1 MESAYEW
8 YFRNSPVAF
17 PWTQEARQAIAE
29 RRAKLEG
36 SLFIDKLFSFA
47 EIDALAH
54 YPPPDDLSLNQLLSL
69 IQNSPFDD
77 LKKNCLVYYLLKTYD
92 DGREDRS
99 TGAIYRQTWSHPF
112 SIARPKPESLK
123 ALVSFPFTT
132 FEDTHV
138 INYALNPPNN
148 LSDISIAVLHDL
160 INVRLIHQGRY
171 SEAIR
176 LDRQFSSKFVGDVN
190 GGGVIAKAAESRR
203 ISMEELVAVLPAV
216 QRKLLEV
223 ELGPSVAPKPST
235 SNGAMSISGST
246 DLAMSWEMENST
258 SSLNK
263 SGVLVPPNHP
273 STTLPPTSAAPISA
287 TPAFRQ
293 ANPQVAVL
301 QAFAQASSRLEG
313 SLSPASRPSVSNAA
327 TGFASSKRLPPAKQA
342 PFGMTPHKSALSA
355 SIMAS
360 SSTPPQK
367 SLLGQPSNNSILST
381 SAFGFNT
388 SNIQPPTAVANPF
401 YRPAQPPQ
409 PDASFLNGDSSAN
422 GSAHLRGK
430 RSFGQVA
437 KSPPRPGG
445 NFDTMD
451 LDELGGGPATV
462 EAEEEETDDHDDVVI
477 NPRRVDPR
485 QMLAIANGRHRGNV
499 QDDDDDDDDDEE
511 AAPPPPPSPSKGRG
525 KAAARSRAP
534 TKAEKDK
541 AEKPTKDSK
550 KKGIP
555 GAFPSGHEEREEEV
569 QDQSGSLNTRRSSR
583 KTNYQSDGE
592 RSSVSPGGRT
602 PPPPSKTRST
612 AKPSRTSSAPTTKRQ
627 STTSGI
633 KAPSTR
639 TTR

>member
-17 PWTQEARQAIAE
+17 PWTQETRQAIAE

-36 SLFIDKLFSFA
+36 SLFIDKLLAFA

-54 YPPPDDLSLNQLLSL
+54 YPPHDDLSLNQLLSL

-92 DGREDRS
+92 DGREDRFAQDALIPTEFIMLS
-99 TGAIYRQTWSHPF
+99 DAYYCLDWGQLEDAVFSLCDIRVVPDFVSKIIHTLANSENPQQASSLVLKYIRVGKPVLTSIEDLEVYMGALCSSRLLDAWLFQRTFPEEAHPNTRRMKLLRKILDF
-112 SIARPKPESLK
+112 CLHPRPKPESLK

-235 SNGAMSISGST
+235 SNGVMSISGST

-367 SLLGQPSNNSILST
+367 S
-381 SAFGFNT
+381 
-388 SNIQPPTAVANPF
+388 
-401 YRPAQPPQ
+401 
-409 PDASFLNGDSSAN
+409 
-422 GSAHLRGK
+422 
-430 RSFGQVA
+430 
-437 KSPPRPGG
+437 
-445 NFDTMD
+445 
-451 LDELGGGPATV
+451 
-462 EAEEEETDDHDDVVI
+462 
-477 NPRRVDPR
+477 
-485 QMLAIANGRHRGNV
+485 
-499 QDDDDDDDDDEE
+499 
-511 AAPPPPPSPSKGRG
+511 
-525 KAAARSRAP
+525 
-534 TKAEKDK
+534 
-541 AEKPTKDSK
+541 
-550 KKGIP
+550 
-555 GAFPSGHEEREEEV
+555 
-569 QDQSGSLNTRRSSR
+569 
-583 KTNYQSDGE
+583 
-592 RSSVSPGGRT
+592 
-602 PPPPSKTRST
+602 
-612 AKPSRTSSAPTTKRQ
+612 
-627 STTSGI
+627 
-633 KAPSTR
+633 
-639 TTR
+639 